1 MSIKDILVYSDNDE
15 QCKDRLICAS
25 RWAEIFDAHLAAFY
39 AKRYATIPSYAGMSV
54 PIEVYEANDEI
65 TRTLCETVESVV
77 AEVGKSANI
86 DIDFRA
92 VEGGLCD
99 NLSIFSRYSDLLI
112 VPRHYPDDR
121 LNENFQLS
129 TVLIGSTCPI
139 LMISNNTSNALPI
152 KNVLLAWDGGHECA
166 RALRAVLQMFDT
178 LEKIDIVAV
187 DSDGVEASDI
197 ALHIAHHGINAEV
210 HLPASAGE
218 NVGAEILD
226 QALVLGSDI
235 VAMGAYGRSR
245 LLELIFGGT
254 CKYVIENAELPI
266 LFSH

>member
-15 QCKDRLICAS
+15 HCRNRLLSAT
-25 RWAEIFDAHLAAFY
+25 RWAEMFGAHLAAFY
-39 AKRYATIPSYAGMSV
+39 AKRYVTIPSYAGMSLPV
-54 PIEVYEANDEI
+54 EVYEANDEL
-65 TRTLCETVESVV
+65 TLNLCETVGSMVT
-77 AEVGKSANI
+77 EVGKSADI
-86 DIDFRA
+86 DIEFRA
-92 VEGGLCD
+92 VEGALGD

-112 VPRHYPDDR
+112 VPRHYSDDR
-121 LNENFQLS
+121 LNENYQLS
-129 TVLIGSTCPI
+129 SVLIGSTCPV
-139 LMISNNTSNALPI
+139 LMMANNTRNTLPI

-166 RALRAVLQMFDT
+166 RVLRAVLQMFDA

-197 ALHIAHHGINAEV
+197 ALHIARHGISTEV

-218 NVGAEILD
+218 NVGARILD
-226 QALVLGSDI
+226 QAQVLGSDL
-235 VAMGAYGRSR
+235 VAMGAYGHSR

-254 CKYVIENAELPI
+254 CKYVIENAEVPI